1 MPCLGSSQHQ
11 HDGPPA
17 SAEVADDDHG
27 VPLASAETIELG
39 APHLTSGN
47 GLCPEPPLGTL
58 EGEVQVRRQER
69 AQHPHVAMTPLDLK
83 IGAHHPPR
91 DRTHLL
97 IGQSAPQPPGH
108 PLAPIAMASILAC
121 AEPAGWPCV
130 RTQREH
136 SSGRR
141 VTFTKSTVK
150 LETAC

>member
-58 EGEVQVRRQER
+58 EAKYRC
-69 AQHPHVAMTPLDLK
+69 
-83 IGAHHPPR
+83 GARNGRSIRTSRCPR
-91 DRTHLL
+91 
-97 IGQSAPQPPGH
+97 
-108 PLAPIAMASILAC
+108 
-121 AEPAGWPCV
+121 
-130 RTQREH
+130 
-136 SSGRR
+136 
-141 VTFTKSTVK
+141 STSR
-150 LETAC
+150 

>member
-69 AQHPHVAMTPLDLK
+69 AQHPHIAMAPLDLK

-97 IGQSAPQPPGH
+97 IGQSAPAAAG
-108 PLAPIAMASILAC
+108 S
-121 AEPAGWPCV
+121 PARPNRHG
-130 RTQREH
+130 QH
-136 SSGRR
+136 SCLRR
-141 VTFTKSTVK
+141 AGGVALRPDAARALLGATRHLHEVHG
-150 LETAC
+150 EA